1 MRICHKF
8 VKELFIFVMAFT
20 QIEGKKVLDEFRSQ
34 FAVFATQY
42 TSVVPYG
49 QDSTKKL
56 FYLTTNH
63 KICIDAKSNF
73 CSFCPFCHTASGR
86 NSVTSTTISNNSF
99 LKISVSSG
107 FGNTSFIYASISGT
121 PSAMMPLLSA

>member
-34 FAVFATQY
+34 FAVFATQRA
-42 TSVVPYG
+42 SVILYG
-49 QDSTKKL
+49 QNSTEDL

-63 KICIDAKSNF
+63 
-73 CSFCPFCHTASGR
+73 
-86 NSVTSTTISNNSF
+86 
-99 LKISVSSG
+99 
-107 FGNTSFIYASISGT
+107 
-121 PSAMMPLLSA
+121 